1 MSGGS
6 EPAGAK
12 PQQPEPPRGDAP
24 TYEGSRFPWW
34 LTALWVVFLVW
45 GAVYLLTYFL
55 PDLKTWLPGR

>member
-1 MSGGS
+1 MNELPDPRRDDSR
-6 EPAGAK
+6 
-12 PQQPEPPRGDAP
+12 PPRGDAP

-45 GAVYLLTYFL
+45 GAVYLLAYFL